1 MDPKISPTRRA
12 EALRVEP
19 FSGNALYYRRGM
31 RQMDGYMTV
40 KEVCA
45 LTGLTGKHLYYFHHE
60 NIVRAVAYANYSVEG
75 NDGYKL
81 YDEAGVEKLR
91 QIALFYR
98 LGLKRN
104 EIRDIMRA
112 PGYDLSRVLPE
123 LLERKR
129 AEKETLQWQIAV
141 LHYLT
146 RSDGRPDLSDVALGG
161 SIEELW
167 EQLTGGNRAEKK
179 GVEILP
185 EDSPVGV

>member
-1 MDPKISPTRRA
+1 MDPKTSPTRRA
-12 EALRVEP
+12 ETLRVEP

-31 RQMDGYMTV
+31 RQMDGYKTV

-60 NIVRAVAYANYSVEG
+60 NIVRAIAYANYSVEG

-104 EIRDIMRA
+104 EIRDMMRT
-112 PGYDLSRVLPE
+112 PGYDIGRVLPE

-141 LHYLT
+141 LDYLT
-146 RSDGRPDLSDVALGG
+146 RSDARPDLSNVALGG

-167 EQLTGGNRAEKK
+167 EQLTGENRSEEKN
-179 GVEILP
+179 VQIRP

>member
-179 GVEILP
+179 DVEILP

>member
-1 MDPKISPTRRA
+1 
-12 EALRVEP
+12 
-19 FSGNALYYRRGM
+19 
-31 RQMDGYMTV
+31 MDGYMTV

-179 GVEILP
+179 DVEILP

>member
-1 MDPKISPTRRA
+1 MNPKISPTRRA

-19 FSGNALYYRRGM
+19 FSGNALYYHRGM
-31 RQMDGYMTV
+31 KQMDGYKTV

-104 EIRDIMRA
+104 EIRDMMRA
-112 PGYDLSRVLPE
+112 PDYDLSRVLPE
-123 LLERKR
+123 LLEQKL
-129 AEKETLQWQIAV
+129 AERETLACQIGV
-141 LHYLT
+141 LRCLT
-146 RSDGRPDLSDVALGG
+146 ESGACQDLSGIAPGG
-161 SIEELW
+161 SIEEIW
-167 EQLTGGNRAEKK
+167 EQLTKRQAGEKT
-179 GVEILP
+179 VQNLP